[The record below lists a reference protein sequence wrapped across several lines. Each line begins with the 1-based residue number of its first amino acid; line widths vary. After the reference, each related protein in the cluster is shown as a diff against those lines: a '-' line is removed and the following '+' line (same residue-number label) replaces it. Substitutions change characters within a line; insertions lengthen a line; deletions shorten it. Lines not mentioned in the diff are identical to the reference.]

1 MYILFPLEKIYY
13 AVMSHTKDF
22 QTVCTSLEFNDAF
35 ENLSPIDLDLF
46 RTKLNDFASEKWKI
60 SVLAKPKLR
69 TYRLFKTDLVAEPYV
84 DCCMSR
90 FKRSIFAQFWCG
102 ILPLQLEVGRF
113 RGQTVQQRICQLC
126 RSEVESEIH
135 FLFECPLYDR
145 SHFLQETELI
155 NVQSNTERIKRC
167 MSNYQKTT
175 AKFIAQIWN
184 ERQTLITT

>member
-1 MYILFPLEKIYY
+1 MNWC
-13 AVMSHTKDF
+13 KDF

-35 ENLSPIDLDLF
+35 DNLSPIDLDLF
-46 RTKLNDFASEKWKI
+46 RTALNDFASRKWKM
-60 SVLAKPKLR
+60 SVLSKPKLR
-69 TYRLFKTDLVAEPYV
+69 TYRLFKTDLAVEPYV

-90 FKRSIFAQFWCG
+90 FKRSIFAKFRCG

-126 RSEVESEIH
+126 KNDVETEIH

-145 SHFLQETELI
+145 SHFLQETDLI

-167 MSNYQKTT
+167 MNTYQKVT

-184 ERQTLITT
+184 ERQMLIVT